1 MKILIVSD
9 IHINDYPQKNPTEK
23 YRLYQTRTVADN
35 IIQVGKAN
43 GCDTIIFA
51 GDIVEKSVIRPY
63 VQAEVKGFLDKIM
76 QNFSLGFII
85 LGNHDLDAKSGN
97 GDFFDSVLGVMCPP
111 NLYYSD
117 QRIWTCPEDNCTI
130 AFSNWKPSFDL
141 SWIKGKVDVLVTHAT
156 ICYSAAD
163 KVKSQVMDD
172 TKFNIAFCGDI
183 HKPGQAGKFVSI
195 GIPQRCKMGDSEIL
209 SGIVFDTTSKKWEY
223 VNLNPQDN
231 LLKFAYTN
239 QKDLEGYY
247 PDTNTWVTYKP
258 DTVLVNSAQ
267 AGQESN
273 TIREINSYID
283 TVLSLPEY
291 VDIHS
296 EVLRNISTVDDTD
309 IDFNFQ
315 ITRVSCKNWRS
326 IDDMTLYF
334 SDMDKILLLGENGSG
349 KTSLLSAIRYSLY
362 ENRYIAD
369 FAQFGSKA
377 KDSYAE
383 IEFWYQ
389 GKLCILRRGGT
400 WKLTIDGVEQK
411 YNNKKEFEE
420 DIHRRFPFI
429 DFMDIYFYDADN
441 NKLLGSLSQER
452 KAVILSKFFRLDRV
466 NVYNQIATRIRELG
480 VDKDRELKNKVASA
494 QQLIG
499 FTQSKLA
506 VIQLP
511 QTPREDLVKYYEEGQ
526 ELMRR
531 YKEYNDYVMQTT
543 NYRFQIEGNEAS
555 LIEKEAKLD
564 ELLRYQK
571 TLPDLEEC
579 NYRVSEIQKI
589 LGDMS
594 SLKSK
599 ITWEMQENNRLT
611 RLAQNLED
619 KMKTIQSSICP
630 TCNQPMNA
638 QETEKHRQEVM
649 AELDLIYRE
658 LDINTRNIQDLKIQE
673 ERASKESGSLNNELS
688 QINYSISEIRYTKSE
703 IDKLKIEIENTKKN
717 VESWKDLLGKIKEVP
732 ECSIPENYNEIM
744 SSLTSQ
750 IQSWDKYMEYTK
762 DIENSQAVIDQFEA
776 EIAKTREYEQH
787 LSEYIELTSPSGK
800 IFMEI
805 LSKLAEEFS
814 DNTVTYKVEKPK
826 GARRPDLI
834 PFFHGRSGNLVSYV
848 ACSSGQRTV
857 LDVNFLSKIMPRIG
871 LLVMDEFLKH
881 LDPQNHDV
889 CIELIKS
896 MNVGCTI
903 ISSHMESIAS
913 FNNRTFNLSLNGS
926 GVTIISETNRD

>member
-9 IHINDYPQKNPTEK
+9 VHINDYPQKNPTEK
-23 YRLYQTRTVADN
+23 YRLYQTRLVADN
-35 IIQVGKAN
+35 IINVGKAN

-97 GDFFDSVLGVMCPP
+97 GDFFDSVLGVMCPS

-117 QRIWTCPEDNCTI
+117 QKIWTCPEDNCTI

-141 SWIKGKVDVLVTHAT
+141 SWIKGKVDVLITHAT
-156 ICYSAAD
+156 ICYSPSD

-172 TKFNIAFCGDI
+172 TKFDIAFCGDI

-195 GIPQRCKMGDSEIL
+195 GIPQRNKMGDSEVL
-209 SGIVFDTTSKKWEY
+209 SGIVFDTTTKAWQY
-223 VNLNPQDN
+223 VNMDPNN
-231 LLKFAYTN
+231 TLLKFSYTN
-239 QKDLEGYY
+239 QKNQEGYY
-247 PDTNTWVTYKP
+247 PDINTWVTYKP
-258 DTVLVNSAQ
+258 DTVLINSAQ
-267 AGQESN
+267 NGQESN
-273 TIREINSYID
+273 TIKEINAYID
-283 TVLSLPEY
+283 NVLGSPEY
-291 VDIHS
+291 INIHS

-334 SDMDKILLLGENGSG
+334 SDLDKILLLGENGSG
-349 KTSLLSAIRYSLY
+349 KTSLLSALRYSLY

-400 WKLTIDGVEQK
+400 WKLTVDGIEQK

-429 DFMDIYFYDADN
+429 DYMDIYFYDADN

-452 KAVILSKFFRLDRV
+452 KAIILSKFFRLDRV
-466 NVYNQIATRIRELG
+466 NIYNQIATKIRDLG
-480 VDKDRELKNKVASA
+480 QDKDKELKNKVASA

-506 VIQLP
+506 TIQIP
-511 QTPREDLVKYYEEGQ
+511 QTPRETLIQYYEEGK
-526 ELMRR
+526 ELMKRF
-531 YKEYNDYVMQTT
+531 KEYSDYMMHTT
-543 NYRFQIEGNEAS
+543 NYKFNIEAYENRLVEKNKK
-555 LIEKEAKLD
+555 LIELSD
-564 ELLRYQK
+564 YQK

-579 NYRVSEIQKI
+579 EYRLKEITQQLTEI
-589 LGDMS
+589 G
-594 SLKSK
+594 SLKTNLDNK
-599 ITWEMQENNRLT
+599 VKEKERLFNLINRL
-611 RLAQNLED
+611 E
-619 KMKTIQSSICP
+619 MKLGTIQSSICP
-630 TCNQPMNA
+630 TCNQAMNA
-638 QETEKHRQEVM
+638 QETERHRQEVM
-649 AELDLIYRE
+649 MELDSIYND
-658 LDINTRNIQDLKIQE
+658 LDINSREIIDLQEKI
-673 ERASKESGSLNNELS
+673 ERSNKNSTSLNNEMS
-688 QINYSISEIRYTKSE
+688 QINYSISEIRHTGMEINRLNSE
-703 IDKLKIEIENTKKN
+703 IQGDEQVLNNWRE
-717 VESWKDLLGKIKEVP
+717 LLSKVHPVP
-732 ECSIPENYNEIM
+732 EAKLPDNYDEIM
-744 SSLTSQ
+744 ASLTKQ
-750 IQSWDKYMEYTK
+750 IQDWDKYLEYNK
-762 DIENSQAVIDQFEA
+762 DIEDAQNIINQYEA
-776 EIAKTREYEQH
+776 EAADIREYEKY
-787 LSEYIELTSPSGK
+787 LSEYIDITSPSGK
-800 IFMEI
+800 IFVEI

-834 PFFHGRSGNLVSYV
+834 PFFHGKSGNLVSYI

-926 GVTIISETNRD
+926 GVTVISETNKD